1 MPPMSVSSL
10 ADLLKEVPLFS
21 ECSKK
26 ELRNLSRRAHER
38 HVPPGQ
44 VLVHEGDAGDSFY
57 VVVVGLAEVH
67 RGGQKVGVVG
77 PGDFFGDLALLDPAP
92 RNATVTARTAM
103 DVVVLDRAEFDA
115 VTADSP
121 GFVRELLVGLAHR
134 LRGLDARAAD

>member
-26 ELRNLSRRAHER
+26 ELRNVSRRAHDR
-38 HVPPGQ
+38 QVAPGE
-44 VLVHEGDAGDSFY
+44 VLVREGDAGDSFY

-67 RGGQKVGVVG
+67 RGGHKVGVVG

-92 RNATVTARTAM
+92 RNATVTARTA
-103 DVVVLDRAEFDA
+103 
-115 VTADSP
+115 
-121 GFVRELLVGLAHR
+121 
-134 LRGLDARAAD
+134 